1 MLMGKKI
8 QRIRNFRGY
17 NQTELAGML
26 GYGENGQGR
35 ITQFESGYRN
45 PRKDTLEKIACLLD
59 CNPETL
65 QDVSGQNASELMQIL
80 FWMEE
85 DNPGMLRVFQFK
97 RIPGERVNTTDD
109 PGVYYHDNDHWP
121 AHEPFGFWM
130 DYPLLND
137 FLAEWVFHKQELAD
151 GIITKEEY
159 FEWKINWPYTCDDCN
174 RRIPAKDWR
183 KPKNNDAED
192 VTNE

>member
-8 QRIRNFRGY
+8 QKIRNFRGY
-17 NQTELAGML
+17 NQTEFAVLL
-26 GYGENGQGR
+26 GYGDKAQGR

-45 PRKDTLEKIACLLD
+45 PKKETLEKIARVLD

-65 QDVSGQNASELMQIL
+65 MDVSGQNASDLMQIL

-85 DNPGMLRVFQFK
+85 DNPGMLKVFQFK
-97 RIPGERVNTTDD
+97 RIPGERVNTSDD

-121 AHEPFGFWM
+121 AHEPCGFWV
-130 DYPLLND
+130 DYPVFND
-137 FLAEWVFHKQELAD
+137 FMQEWVCHKQELAD
-151 GIITKEEY
+151 GIITREEY

-183 KPKNNDAED
+183 KPKNIDEG
-192 VTNE
+192 E

>member
-45 PRKDTLEKIACLLD
+45 PRKDTLEKIARLLD

-159 FEWKINWPYTCDDCN
+159 FEWKINWPYTCDDMG

-183 KPKNNDAED
+183 KPKSDTED
-192 VTNE
+192 TTNG

>member
-17 NQTELAGML
+17 NQTELANML

-45 PRKDTLEKIACLLD
+45 PRKDTLEKIASLLD

-65 QDVSGQNASELMQIL
+65 QDFSGQNASELMQIL

-151 GIITKEEY
+151 GIITKKEY
-159 FEWKINWPYTCDDCN
+159 FEWKINWPYTCDDMG

-183 KPKNNDAED
+183 RPKE
-192 VTNE
+192 NEEGNEQP